1 MVINKI
7 YLKFV
12 EIMFQGQT
20 YFFLLYFSKFIDNSI
35 VQNFFS
41 IFNNYVLPTNIQFY
55 LIF

>member
-20 YFFLLYFSKFIDNSI
+20 YFFLLYFSKFIDNFI
-35 VQNFFS
+35 VQNFF
-41 IFNNYVLPTNIQFY
+41 
-55 LIF
+55 